1 MSDKLLE
8 GYQRFKNGYFA
19 DHREE
24 LRALAQSQNPPYA
37 LITCC
42 DARLEPSRIFDTSP
56 GELFVIR
63 NVANLVP
70 PYELEGSYHG
80 TSAALEFAVTVL
92 EVPEIIVLGHSRCG
106 GIRSLILDT
115 YRMKQDSFIGKWMSI
130 VAPVA
135 RLADP
140 DKLNEIETFNICEQ
154 AAVGYSLVNLM
165 TYPWIRSRVEAGT
178 LNLKGWHYNIFTGA
192 LKQIHDQDNISTIV
206 EAAQDQASQYH
217 NKWCHPVA

>member
-1 MSDKLLE
+1 MSDKLLA

-19 DHREE
+19 DNREK
-24 LRALAQSQNPPYA
+24 LRQLAEQQRPNHV

-42 DARLEPSRIFDTSP
+42 DARMEPALIFDTAP

-70 PYELEGSYHG
+70 PYEIEGSYHG
-80 TSAALEFAVTVL
+80 TSAALEFAITVL

-106 GIRSLILDT
+106 GIRSLVMDSKRLPQDT
-115 YRMKQDSFIGKWMSI
+115 FIARWMSI

-135 RLADP
+135 NLADP
-140 DKLNEIETFNICEQ
+140 DTLDPNDYATFNHCEQ
-154 AAVGYSLVNLM
+154 AAVGYSLRNLM

-178 LNLKGWHYNIFTGA
+178 LTLKGWHYNIFTGA
-192 LKQIHDQDNISTIV
+192 LKQVHDQDTISTIV
-206 EAAQDQASQYH
+206 EEAQD
-217 NKWCHPVA
+217 

>member
-8 GYQRFKNGYFA
+8 GYRRFKSGYFA
-19 DHREE
+19 QNREE
-24 LRALAQSQNPPYA
+24 LRALAQAQNPSYA

-42 DARLEPSRIFDTSP
+42 DARLEPSLIFDTSP

-80 TSAALEFAVTVL
+80 TSAALEYAVTVL

-106 GIRSLILDT
+106 GIRSLVLARDL
-115 YRMKQDSFIGKWMSI
+115 MPQDSFISRWMSI

-135 RLADP
+135 RLVDP
-140 DKLNEIETFNICEQ
+140 EHLNDIQTFNRCEQ
-154 AAVGYSLVNLM
+154 AAVGYSLQNLM
-165 TYPWIRSRVEAGT
+165 SYPWIRSRVEAGT
-178 LNLKGWHYNIFTGA
+178 LSLKGWHYNIFTGA
-192 LKQIHDQDNISTIV
+192 LKQVHDQHTTSTIV
-206 EAAQDQASQYH
+206 EPAHD
-217 NKWCHPVA
+217 

>member
-8 GYQRFKNGYFA
+8 GYRRFKNGYFA
-19 DHREE
+19 EHRDE
-24 LRALAQSQNPPYA
+24 LRALAQAQNPAYA

-42 DARLEPSRIFDTSP
+42 DARMEPSLIFDTSP
-56 GELFVIR
+56 GDLFVIR

-106 GIRSLILDT
+106 GIRSLVLDDQ
-115 YRMKQDSFIGKWMSI
+115 RMKQDSFIAKWMSI

-135 RLADP
+135 KLADP
-140 DKLNEIETFNICEQ
+140 QRLDEMQTFTVCEQ
-154 AAVGYSLVNLM
+154 AAVGYSLKNLM
-165 TYPWIRSRVEAGT
+165 SYPWVRSRVEAGT

-192 LKQIHDQDNISTIV
+192 LKQIHDDEVSTLF
-206 EAAQDQASQYH
+206 EAL
-217 NKWCHPVA
+217 PER